1 MNFDMK
7 EIFSIRK
14 FKTGAHSARLG
25 KVALASTVAL
35 AVGFAGTVVSAD
47 ETTVGTTPE
56 VTITTTANPAT
67 NLEEA
72 QAPQSA
78 DNAALA
84 QNAGTQSGEM
94 VTEVPSSQLDEAVK
108 SAETAGVEV
117 TEEKTVTYDNLSD
130 AQKDLVNQLEK
141 VEAATTKKVENTK
154 AVNDAKS
161 KNAEID
167 AQNTAEKQRVEEA
180 NKAGQAKVD
189 ADNAAKKAAYEKEVE
204 AYNKKVSEQ
213 KAAYD
218 KALATHM
225 STAPTKVSL
234 QMEGRETQRDY
245 NVTISSG
252 KYDAKF
258 TLDNAT
264 GKFTINTIL
273 DDGVKP
279 LLGDTYIDG
288 RINYKTTYNAD
299 TDKTTTVVTGISY
312 ETVRYVAHRAN
323 TAVNQN
329 ITITYYDPSGATLYT
344 RRHNGSSSW
353 SATINKTYNF
363 SKDIVLAPG
372 QTSDY
377 FQVVRLFDDWILDSR
392 SVIQARFQNTNGN
405 TPEVP
410 TPPTNSPKEPEYGT
424 FTPEVPKI
432 IPHVPLPPVKKVET
446 AVHPVLVKQTPG
458 NIKSVSNTDNV
469 DTNGQLVPKGSIQTW
484 TLTNSALKAGRDVVT
499 AYVMHDPFPAGFKID
514 EVATNQKNSGWI
526 LTTSDS
532 GKLQLSATEATL
544 ALFNAHRDQ
553 DVAVPLAYFVGS
565 PQNDGGTY
573 QNTFETVIAT
583 PSGEYTVV
591 SNTPVI
597 YTPGND
603 PETPRPPHEPGGEN
617 PTPDDNL
624 IQPKK
629 DVVDEKGNSINGK
642 SILPN
647 SVLNYVAEQDFD
659 QYKGM
664 SASKD
669 SIARGFLYVDDYKDE
684 ALDGQSMVVN
694 SIKAANGDDVAL
706 LLEMYHVL
714 SKDSLSSELQKLI
727 ADSGISPVGE
737 FYLWVAKDPQA
748 FYEAYVQKGLDITYN
763 LSFKIKKEFTEGQ
776 ITNQTFQIDYG
787 NGYYGNIVKND
798 LPLIVVHKEVQ
809 DKDGQSINNG
819 TVKLG
824 DQVTYK
830 LEGWVIPA
838 SRGYDINSYVFV
850 DMLQQSHDQYEGF
863 KVEAKVDFNLSD
875 GTTIKVGDDLSQ
887 YIEIV
892 YNPETGRL
900 ESRFKSGFLA
910 QIPRDSEFGADGY
923 ISVKRIKAG
932 KVVNEYTLI
941 VNDHEVLSNKVVTTT
956 PEEPKPIPPVE
967 TKAAAMLP
975 STGET
980 TGLLSLIGTL
990 LLSVLGFVGV
1000 RKRKED

>member
-1 MNFDMK
+1 MK

-14 FKTGAHSARLG
+14 FKTGTHSARLS

-94 VTEVPSSQLDEAVK
+94 VTEVPSPQLDEAVK

-117 TEEKTVTYDNLSD
+117 TEEKPVIYDNLSD
-130 AQKDLVNQLEK
+130 AQKDLANQVEK
-141 VEAATTKKVENTK
+141 AEAATTKKVDNTK
-154 AVNDAKS
+154 AVNDAKA

-180 NKAGQAKVD
+180 NKTGQAKVD
-189 ADNAAKKAAYEKEVE
+189 AENAAKKAAYEKDVE

-218 KALATHM
+218 KALAIHT

-363 SKDIVLAPG
+363 SKDIVLTPG

-405 TPEVP
+405 APEVP

-432 IPHVPLPPVKKVET
+432 IPHVSLPPVKKVET
-446 AVHPVLVKQTPG
+446 AVHPVLVKQTPE

-469 DTNGQLVPKGSIQTW
+469 DTNGQLVPKGSTQTW

-514 EVATNQKNSGWI
+514 EVATHQKNSAWI
-526 LTTSDS
+526 LTTSES
-532 GKLQLSATEATL
+532 GQLQLSATEATL
-544 ALFNAHRDQ
+544 ALFNANRDQ

-565 PQNDGGTY
+565 PQNDGATY
-573 QNTFETVIAT
+573 ENTFETVITT

-629 DVVDEKGNSINGK
+629 DVVDEKGDSINGK

-684 ALDGQSMVVN
+684 ALDGRSMVVN
-694 SIKAANGDDVAL
+694 SIKAANGDNVAS

-714 SKDSLSSELQKLI
+714 SKDSLSTELQKLI

-798 LPLIVVHKEVQ
+798 LPLIVVHKDVQ
-809 DKDGQSINNG
+809 DKGGQSINNG

-838 SRGYDINSYVFV
+838 GRGYDINSYVFV

-863 KVEAKVDFNLSD
+863 KAEAKVDFNLSD
-875 GTTIKVGDDLSQ
+875 GTAIKAGDDLSQ
-887 YIEIV
+887 YLESV
-892 YNPETGRL
+892 YNPEIGRL
-900 ESRFKSGFLA
+900 ESRFKADFLA

-932 KVVNEYTLI
+932 EVINEYTLI
-941 VNDHEVLSNKVVTTT
+941 VNDYEVLSNKVVTTT

-990 LLSVLGFVGV
+990 LLSVLGLAGV
-1000 RKRKED
+1000 RNRKED